1 MLEFISLAIIRAG
14 DTACVGSPWVIAK
27 QALSSL
33 RMPPPAAGGRQ
44 SNYREL
50 LSSFTDGNKLNG
62 SQRQRSRS
70 SFCCFCIVFCF
81 FPFARASPPSRV
93 LSPPPCTL
101 AALSAKSP
109 PSGGVGLAPGSCKQ
123 RDQTENPNLHAKR
136 KRSNTCLPAPLSSV
150 DGDDRVDSS
159 VDVSRINLQLSPFQR
174 YGKAFSKHVELPP
187 WGRAFS
193 ATFGKV
199 FLKDGKICM
208 NKCADKQICSTSRL
222 GVFSF
227 SFFG

>member
-14 DTACVGSPWVIAK
+14 DTACVGSPWVIAEP
-27 QALSSL
+27 ALSSL

-70 SFCCFCIVFCF
+70 SFCCFCIVFF
-81 FPFARASPPSRV
+81 FFRSHARHPHPGSC
-93 LSPPPCTL
+93 PPPCTL

-123 RDQTENPNLHAKR
+123 RDQTENPNLHAKC

-174 YGKAFSKHVELPP
+174 YGKVFSKHVELPP
-187 WGRAFS
+187 
-193 ATFGKV
+193 
-199 FLKDGKICM
+199 
-208 NKCADKQICSTSRL
+208 
-222 GVFSF
+222 
-227 SFFG
+227 